1 MLTPQKKIT
10 PMKNIKRPY
19 NGTPLKYKD
28 NLEFAERMLSEF
40 KKNTDTLDLTNC
52 ELQDEEIVQIV

>member
-10 PMKNIKRPY
+10 PIKSIKRPY
-19 NGTPLKYKD
+19 NGTPQKYKD

-52 ELQDEEIVQIV
+52 ELQDE